1 MKRKPA
7 VAGQFYSSSSSGLL
21 KEVQKYVVAS
31 GDSMR
36 RETSTMKER
45 AIGVLS
51 PHAGLMYSGAVA
63 GAVYSGIEFPHT
75 IILIGPNHTGIGR
88 AVSIMLG
95 GEWEIPT
102 GGLKIDEILA
112 KKIKEQTSIIE
123 EDSLAHQME
132 HSLEVQLPFI
142 LYFSKDVEIVPI
154 TMMAESLDICKT
166 VGEAIA
172 DAIRDIKYPVTIVA
186 SSDMTH
192 YEQDSV
198 ARTEDKKAIDKILSL
213 DPEGLYKTVVKER
226 ISMCGFIPATT
237 MLYAVKK
244 LGAKEATLVKYMTS
258 GDVSGDY
265 YHVVGYAGIIIK

>member
-7 VAGQFYSSSSSGLL
+7 VAGQFYSSSSSDLL
-21 KEVQKYVVAS
+21 KEVQRYVK
-31 GDSMR
+31 
-36 RETSTMKER
+36 TSTIKER

-63 GAVYSGIEFPHT
+63 GAVYSRIELPHT
-75 IILIGPNHTGIGR
+75 IILIGPNHTGMGR
-88 AVSIMLG
+88 AVSIMSR

-102 GGLKIDEILA
+102 GSLKIDETLA
-112 KKIKEQTSIIE
+112 EKIKKQASIIE
-123 EDSLAHQME
+123 EDNLAHQME

-154 TMMAESLDICKT
+154 TIMAESLDVCKT

-172 DAIRDIKYPVTIVA
+172 DVIRDIKHPVTIVA

-192 YEQDSV
+192 YELDSV
-198 ARTEDKKAIDKILSL
+198 ARTKDKKAIDEILSL
-213 DPEGLYKTVVKER
+213 DPEGLYKTVIKER

-244 LGAKEATLVKYMTS
+244 LGAKDATLVKYMTS

-265 YHVVGYAGIIIK
+265 TSVVGYAGIIIK